1 MLQHLL
7 EGFLEMLLTERGAAA
22 NTLAAYR
29 HDLDDFAGF
38 LARRNKNI
46 LTAAV
51 TDIQSYVKFLSDTG
65 FKNTTQAR
73 RLSAIRQLFSY
84 LLGEDIRSDD
94 PSLNIDSPRAGRRL
108 PKYLSEKEVD
118 QLLAAAEGNTPEKK
132 RILSLLHLLYATGLR
147 VSELVSL
154 PYPVLRDHDRF
165 LIVRGK
171 GNKERLVPVNQASKT
186 ALESYLEVREGFC
199 PAGKHSNWLYP
210 SRGGQGF
217 LTRQRLGQL
226 LKELALDAS
235 IDPAKVSPHVLRHAF
250 ASHLLANGADLRSL
264 QKMLGHADIST
275 TQIYT
280 HVLQKRLMDIVETH
294 HPLAEAKLLS

>member
-1 MLQHLL
+1 MSAHVL

-22 NTLAAYR
+22 NTLAGYR
-29 HDLDDFAGF
+29 RDLEDFAAF
-38 LARRNKNI
+38 LARRGKEFKKA
-46 LTAAV
+46 TAA
-51 TDIQSYVKFLSDTG
+51 DIQAYIRFLDDTG
-65 FKNTTQAR
+65 LKATTQAR

-84 LLGEDIRSDD
+84 LLGEDIRRDD

-108 PKYLSEKEVD
+108 PKYLAEAEVD
-118 QLLAAAEGNTPEKK
+118 RLLTAAEGESPDKK
-132 RILSLLHLLYATGLR
+132 RLYSLLHMLYATGLR

-154 PYPVLRDHDRF
+154 PYPALREQDRF
-165 LIVRGK
+165 LIVSGK
-171 GNKERLVPVNQASKT
+171 GNKERLVPVNHTAKEALDRYLDVRAS
-186 ALESYLEVREGFC
+186 FC
-199 PAGKHSNWLYP
+199 ADDRHSKWLYP
-210 SRGGQGF
+210 SRGGQGY

-226 LKELALDAS
+226 LKELAVEAG

-280 HVLQKRLMDIVETH
+280 HVLQKRLMEIVSNH
-294 HPLAEAKLLS
+294 HPLA